1 MIIND
6 GGTTLN
12 RIKNYMKRL
21 FALSCIVLLTLF
33 VSCDS
38 DDTINGSG
46 NLITE
51 SRDLQS
57 FSKISSEGIFE
68 VKVYQGPEQSVEI
81 RADDN
86 VMDQVRTRVV
96 NNELQLY
103 LKEGFSYRGITL
115 EATITATRL
124 NGLFNSG
131 AGDMVITGVDEEGSF
146 TIGNFGSGNISVE
159 GSAADLTIRNEGSGD
174 ILAFDFHV
182 ENCSLNL
189 EGSGSAEVHCT
200 ESLDVTIEGSGNVY
214 YKGNPTVNTRISGSG
229 SVVDAN

>member
-1 MIIND
+1 
-6 GGTTLN
+6 
-12 RIKNYMKRL
+12 MKRL
-21 FALSCIVLLTLF
+21 FALSYLALLTLF

-51 SRDLQS
+51 SRDLEP

-68 VKVYQGPEQSVEI
+68 VKVNQGQVQSVQI

-86 VMDQVRTRVV
+86 VMDLVKTRVV

-103 LKEGFSYRGITL
+103 LEEGFSYTGITL
-115 EATITATRL
+115 EATITATSL
-124 NGLFNSG
+124 NGLFNAG
-131 AGDMVITGVDEEGSF
+131 AGNMAITGVNDDGSF
-146 TIGNFGSGNISVE
+146 NIENFGSGNISVG
-159 GSAADLTIRNEGSGD
+159 GSATDFTIKNEGSGN
-174 ILAFDFHV
+174 ILAFDFVV

-214 YKGNPTVNTRISGSG
+214 YKGNPTVNTQISGSG